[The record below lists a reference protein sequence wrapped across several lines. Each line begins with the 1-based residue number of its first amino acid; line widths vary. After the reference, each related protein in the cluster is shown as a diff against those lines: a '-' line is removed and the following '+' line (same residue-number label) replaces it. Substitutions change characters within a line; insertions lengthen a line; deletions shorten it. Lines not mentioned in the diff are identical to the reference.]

1 MTTWVLLAICA
12 QAIAAVVT
20 YVDRHV
26 LTHGKG
32 IGKPIAYAFYVALL
46 SGFVVVLLP
55 FGVVDAPSLLV
66 LELSTIN
73 AVAFVTSLYFLYSAL
88 KEGHASDVMPVVAA
102 VSAIASF
109 VFASQWLEEHLPPY
123 FLLAAL
129 LFVAGT
135 FLISRYR
142 FTRRQLLFVVAAG
155 FLFGVTAFTFK
166 LVFDHTTF
174 VNGFFW
180 TRMFDVAIAGVLFLI
195 PSVRAQILHGSKQ
208 SSHGTKWL
216 VVGNKVLAGAAA
228 ILTQLAISKGSVS
241 IVNAMSGL
249 QFAFLLIIAF
259 LFASYFPQA
268 LRGEIEHAGIRHKIF
283 GIALIVL
290 GMAALYIA

>member
-1 MTTWVLLAICA
+1 MTTWVFLAIAA

-20 YVDRHV
+20 YIDRHV
-26 LTHGKG
+26 LTHGRG

-46 SGFVVVLLP
+46 SGFVIVLLP
-55 FGVVDAPSLLV
+55 FGVVASPSLIV
-66 LELSTIN
+66 LELSIIN
-73 AVAFVTSLYFLYSAL
+73 AIAFVVSLFFLYSAL

-109 VFASQWLEEHLPPY
+109 IFASQWLDEHLPPY
-123 FLLAAL
+123 FLLAAA
-129 LFVAGT
+129 LFIAGT

-142 FTRRQLLFVVAAG
+142 FTRRQLAFVAIAG
-155 FLFGVTAFTFK
+155 FLFGFTAFTFK

-174 VNGFFW
+174 INGFFW
-180 TRMFDVAIAGVLFLI
+180 TRMCDVAIALTLFCV
-195 PSVRAQILHGSKQ
+195 PSIRGQIFHGSKQ
-208 SSHGTKWL
+208 SSHSTKWI
-216 VVGNKVLAGAAA
+216 VVGNKALAGLAA
-228 ILTQLAISKGSVS
+228 ILTQLAIAQGSVS

-259 LFASYFPQA
+259 IFASYFPKA

-283 GIALIVL
+283 GIGLVIL
-290 GMAALYIA
+290 GMAALYIG